1 MNSRILHL
9 LDASTPS
16 DAFELLAMLLAN
28 SPPGTHQ
35 LAALGHHSTKT
46 LAALANIPPE
56 SITFL
61 PSAGWADPTGWR
73 AAKKICRKLQPTHV
87 HAWGV
92 PAALA
97 LLASK
102 FQGKRIATLTDLPSP
117 QHLSILHLVNWHG
130 KNRFTW
136 TTTQPALRERLG
148 LPAVLLTPLAIEQLE
163 PRDGNP
169 GLGAGGSLA
178 SDGPILLLA
187 GDGPHARH
195 DLGLWVVGILH
206 HLFPRLRTIIHE
218 DPRNRPNPG
227 LDKMLSSLTDPNIS
241 IIAPPDTP
249 WPILVRSA
257 DVMLITADA
266 PIPTTPIFAAINAAI
281 PIVAGPNPTVLDL
294 LQPDTSVLIAPSF
307 KPREMAAQLETLL
320 SNPTLAQSL
329 TTAARTQHPPN
340 PTVVLDAYNALYATE
355 RPPV

>member
-16 DAFELLAMLLAN
+16 DALELLAMLLAN

-46 LAALANIPPE
+46 LATLSNIPPE

-73 AAKKICRKLQPTHV
+73 ATKKICQKLQPTHA
-87 HAWGV
+87 HAWGI

-97 LLASK
+97 LAASK

-117 QHLSILHLVNWHG
+117 QHLTILHLVNWHG
-130 KNRFTW
+130 KKPFTW
-136 TTTQPALRERLG
+136 TTTQPALRKRLG
-148 LPAVLLTPLAIEQLE
+148 LPAVQLTPLAMKQLE

-169 GLGAGGSLA
+169 GLWAANDRGGGGGS
-178 SDGPILLLA
+178 PTLLLA
-187 GDGPHARH
+187 GDGPRARH
-195 DLGLWVVGILH
+195 DIGLWVVGILH
-206 HLFPRLRTIIHE
+206 HLFPKLRTIIHE

-227 LDKMLSSLTDPNIS
+227 LNKMLSSLTDPNTS

-249 WPILVRSA
+249 WPTLAQAA
-257 DVMLITADA
+257 DVLLLTADA

-294 LQPDTSVLIAPSF
+294 LQPNTSALIAPSF
-307 KPREMAAQLETLL
+307 KPREIAAQLETLL
-320 SNPTLAQSL
+320 SNPSLAQSL
-329 TTAARTQHPPN
+329 TTAAQSQHTPN
-340 PTVVLDAYNALYATE
+340 PTAVLNAYNALYE
-355 RPPV
+355 VPQ